1 MDKRRNRKYNGN
13 WNGQKKNGQGKE
25 AEQKKNTF
33 QFNHTLYEDLA
44 AEKERLK
51 AIQEIKGREVRCAK
65 CGEIIT
71 DLASSIADKAT
82 GKPVHFD
89 CVLNQIKETEPTGE
103 NEKIAYIGQGRFAVL
118 FYENMRDQRHFTIKK
133 IIEWEDREQT
143 SEWRDELSGL
153 YSQIK

>member
-13 WNGQKKNGQGKE
+13 WNGQKKNAQGKDV
-25 AEQKKNTF
+25 EQKKNTF
-33 QFNHTLYEDLA
+33 QFNHTLYEDPA
-44 AEKERLK
+44 AEKERIK
-51 AIQEIKGREVRCAK
+51 AIQEVKNREVRCAK

-71 DLASSIADKAT
+71 DIASSIADKTT

>member
-13 WNGQKKNGQGKE
+13 WNGQKKNGQGKD

-33 QFNHTLYEDLA
+33 QFNHTLYDDPA

-103 NEKIAYIGQGRFAVL
+103 NEKIAYIGQGRFGVISYA
-118 FYENMRDQRHFTIKK
+118 NPHDTKHFTIKK
-133 IIEWEDREQT
+133 IIDWEEKDKKPH
-143 SEWRDELSGL
+143 WRDTMAEL
-153 YSQIK
+153 YSRVK